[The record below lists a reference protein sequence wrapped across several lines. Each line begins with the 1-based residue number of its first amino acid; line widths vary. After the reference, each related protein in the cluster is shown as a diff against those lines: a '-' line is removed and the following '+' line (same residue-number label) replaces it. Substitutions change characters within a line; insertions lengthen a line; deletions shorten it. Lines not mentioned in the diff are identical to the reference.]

1 MCRVMCDYNRTRCS
15 RAHNERKWD
24 THDGCC
30 SVHGTLFGLPVTL
43 HWPDTD
49 TGGGGGRLYNVRVP
63 LDRTRFAGSRARVV
77 MLDSVRCLMSAVMAS
92 PSSERPADGVR
103 RGLASQRRSESGGSK
118 RKVRVHR
125 ISSRYPAVEVRT
137 RMDSYGTGV
146 RAAAAASNA
155 AEVDDVC
162 DGAEVVVCGAGGSS
176 STSSSSSTTS
186 SASSASDTAAG
197 CSSVSDTDFYYED
210 RTDDA
215 GLHTTVIELRAE
227 HVDRTETVQE
237 EFQDSLMPGYDD
249 DHLQLQQRHVRR
261 RTVEVVT
268 KHRHVLSESCRVKVE
283 NLRYYADA
291 RTRKVTTTTL
301 RRYRVIMHG
310 ELAEY
315 YRRHYYKS

>member
-1 MCRVMCDYNRTRCS
+1 MCRVTYDYNRTRCS

-49 TGGGGGRLYNVRVP
+49 TGGGGGGRLNNVRVP
-63 LDRTRFAGSRARVV
+63 LDRARFAGSRAQVV

-103 RGLASQRRSESGGSK
+103 RGLASQRRSESAGSK

-125 ISSRYPAVEVRT
+125 ISSRYPTVEVRT
-137 RMDSYGTGV
+137 RMDSYGTGA
-146 RAAAAASNA
+146 RTAASNA
-155 AEVDDVC
+155 PEVDDVC
-162 DGAEVVVCGAGGSS
+162 DGAEVVVCGADGSS

-186 SASSASDTAAG
+186 STSSASDTAAG

-210 RTDDA
+210 RTDGA

-237 EFQDSLMPGYDD
+237 EFRDSLTPGYDD
-249 DHLQLQQRHVRR
+249 HHRQQHLQSQQRHVRR

-283 NLRYYADA
+283 NLRYCADA
-291 RTRKVTTTTL
+291 R
-301 RRYRVIMHG
+301 
-310 ELAEY
+310 A
-315 YRRHYYKS
+315 

>member
-1 MCRVMCDYNRTRCS
+1 
-15 RAHNERKWD
+15 
-24 THDGCC
+24 
-30 SVHGTLFGLPVTL
+30 VTL

-49 TGGGGGRLYNVRVP
+49 TGGGGGGRLYNVRVP
-63 LDRTRFAGSRARVV
+63 LDRARFAGSRARVV

-146 RAAAAASNA
+146 RAAATSNA

-162 DGAEVVVCGAGGSS
+162 DGAEVVVCGADGSS
-176 STSSSSSTTS
+176 STSSSSSSTTS
-186 SASSASDTAAG
+186 STSSASDTAAG

-210 RTDDA
+210 RTDGA

-237 EFQDSLMPGYDD
+237 EFRDSLTPGYDNHHLQH
-249 DHLQLQQRHVRR
+249 HLQLQRRHVRR

-291 RTRKVTTTTL
+291 RARNVTTATTL
-301 RRYRVIMHG
+301 RRYRVNMHR
-310 ELAEY
+310 EFAEY
-315 YRRHYYKS
+315 YRKHY